1 MYGVVELCNIQVM
14 KSGPEYTIPDMRVAV
29 IGTGYVGL
37 VTGVCLADAG
47 HAVVCVD
54 NNAEKIG
61 ELQAGVTPIFEPG
74 LEDVLKRTIKAGRIS
89 FTIDIEEGVRN
100 AAVVFLALP
109 TPPQQDGSADL
120 SAILSVAKSLGKLD
134 RPEFQVIVDKSTVPV
149 GTSEKV
155 TKVMTAEGGTNFAV
169 VSNPEFLREGFAVD
183 DFMKPERV
191 VVGTNDERAAKIMAS
206 LYASFVDESR
216 PLIMTDAATAELAK
230 YAANTFLVVKISFM
244 NEIAHICEETGADVD
259 TLRNILGTDSRIGH
273 RFLFPGIGY
282 GGSCFP
288 KDVRALYYTS
298 EYYGYEFKML
308 NASLAVNAQQHAV
321 PVERLKKHF
330 GGSLRGKTIGIWGLA
345 FKPNTDDIREAP
357 ALAIISM
364 LLDEGANIQA
374 YDPEALENV
383 KRYYDRADE
392 ITLAYHKYAATENA
406 DALIV
411 ATEWQEFRE
420 ADLERV
426 RTTMKQPVVFDGR
439 NIFKPKQMRSA
450 GFTYYSIGRPNITQE

>member
-1 MYGVVELCNIQVM
+1 M

-47 HAVVCVD
+47 HTVVCVD
-54 NNAEKIG
+54 NNIDKIA
-61 ELQAGVTPIFEPG
+61 ELQAGKTPIFEPG
-74 LEDVLKRTIKAGRIS
+74 LEQVLQRTIKTNRIS
-89 FTIDIEEGVRN
+89 FTTDLKKGVRD

-109 TPPQQDGSADL
+109 TPPQEDGSADL
-120 SAILSVAKSLGKLD
+120 SAILSVAKALGKLE

-155 TKVMTAEGGTNFAV
+155 TGVIEAEGGTNFAV

-191 VVGTNDERAAKIMAS
+191 VVGTNDERAAKIMTS
-206 LYASFVDESR
+206 LYASFVDDSR

-321 PVERLKKHF
+321 PIERLKRHF
-330 GGSLRGKTIGIWGLA
+330 GGSLRGKKIGIWGLA

-357 ALAIISM
+357 ALAIITM
-364 LLDEGANIQA
+364 LLDEGAIVSA

-392 ITLAYHKYAATENA
+392 ITLAYHKYAAIEGA
-406 DALIV
+406 DALII

-420 ADLERV
+420 ADLDRV
-426 RTTMKQPVVFDGR
+426 KASMDQPVVFDGR
-439 NIFKPKQMRSA
+439 NIFKPEPMRAA
-450 GFTYYSIGRPNITQE
+450 GFTYYSIGRHNVVQQ